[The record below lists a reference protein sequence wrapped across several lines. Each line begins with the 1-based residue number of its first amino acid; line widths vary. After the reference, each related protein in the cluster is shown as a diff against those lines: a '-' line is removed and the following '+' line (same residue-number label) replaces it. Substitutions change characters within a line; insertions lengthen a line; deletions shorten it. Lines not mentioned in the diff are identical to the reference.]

1 MGKAN
6 DVVVCTVA
14 LVLIVD
20 YPECGT
26 GVVNEVLQLSS
37 TTEVVA
43 VEEAVVDTKV
53 RLGEYLKV
61 WATHCE

>member
-1 MGKAN
+1 MGEAY

-20 YPECGT
+20 YPECSA
-26 GVVNEVLQLSS
+26 GVVNEVLLLV
-37 TTEVVA
+37 TITEVVA

-53 RLGEYLKV
+53 VLG
-61 WATHCE
+61 